1 MPPGGAPKRNPYES
15 IINTMTSGTGC
26 IGGKSAGLTKD
37 HFGAIN
43 NALDYSDSDN
53 EAIPQDEKPFHGED

>member
-1 MPPGGAPKRNPYES
+1 
-15 IINTMTSGTGC
+15 MTSGTGC

-53 EAIPQDEKPFHGED
+53 EAIPQDDKPFHGED